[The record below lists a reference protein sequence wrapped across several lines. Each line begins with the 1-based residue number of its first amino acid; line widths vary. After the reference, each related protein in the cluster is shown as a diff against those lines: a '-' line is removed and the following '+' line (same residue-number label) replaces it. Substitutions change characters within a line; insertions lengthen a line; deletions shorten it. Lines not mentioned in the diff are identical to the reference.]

1 MRQPPQ
7 FHEEIVYEPSYP
19 RVPNCLINVAGDG
32 LGGGRA
38 VICCVANSCW
48 AAEKTPLTPKYTILF
63 REIELPYAVGCGSS
77 LVVFDQIS
85 DKVRLF
91 DIATRKVCSASIG
104 ERVRLHGVA
113 AFSGSGPGF
122 RRHGARARQLSSG
135 SELEDICPRKGNRA
149 AWCCGE
155 DFGAGQRWKTCVF

>member
-1 MRQPPQ
+1 MSRRTLGCR
-7 FHEEIVYEPSYP
+7 IVSSMLLAM
-19 RVPNCLINVAGDG
+19 VWAV
-32 LGGGRA
+32 GGA

-113 AFSGSGPGF
+113 ASQDGTRLFVAVGHAPATFF
-122 RRHGARARQLSSG
+122 R
-135 SELEDICPRKGNRA
+135 
-149 AWCCGE
+149 
-155 DFGAGQRWKTCVF
+155 FGT